1 MWIPIFS
8 TGSAYYRIP
17 KIHFMQHPHPSS
29 PVQHIPWKMAA
40 LIAFIA
46 PVILLIGGLIF
57 TAQLVLSGMLSF
69 SRAFLFT
76 LPIWSPWL
84 VFSPLVVWMTARFP
98 VEKIG
103 WKKYAMLHLG
113 ALFLICAFNWNL
125 MGQMSLKAAEHLPSH
140 IVLPM
145 GGKPPLG
152 ARVVLDVLTYS
163 MLVSVCLAVNLS
175 LQAKERERRAL
186 KAESY
191 LTEARLSA
199 LRMQL
204 QPHFLFNAL
213 NGISTLVHTNP
224 AAADDMIANL
234 STLLRLSLDRM
245 EEQEIPLRHELD
257 FLRSYLDIEQV
268 RYGNRLICDWDISPD
283 TMTAFLPSLLLQP
296 LVENAIRHGLS
307 PLSRTVTVTVRSW
320 IDEEMLHLQVSDDGA
335 GYRENTTDVSG
346 KSTHI
351 GLNNTRARLAALYG
365 NRQSMSVR
373 GISNENRE
381 IHGCIVEI
389 RIPHHTEPIS

>member
-1 MWIPIFS
+1 
-8 TGSAYYRIP
+8 
-17 KIHFMQHPHPSS
+17 
-29 PVQHIPWKMAA
+29 MAA